1 VSERSSSV
9 VPEVSVVLPVFND
22 ESWIAQAIESCR
34 VQSLR
39 NIEIIVVD
47 DASTD
52 STVEVVESLQELD
65 SRIRLIRQAV
75 NGSALK
81 ARRAGILAA
90 DADYVMFLDGD
101 DELAPEACDA
111 AHSLAV
117 SSGAD
122 VVGFGSYVVAAN
134 GATGGSYE
142 ASMQPR
148 YRELDGDQILEK
160 LFPVGQTAQG
170 QLWRYLFSKEVL
182 LKAYAG
188 LAYDLELPRMNDLP
202 LAFLAMMHAARYVS
216 TPDRL
221 YRYYFRRGASGHQ
234 VSEWAD
240 YIFNASALDSVQ
252 AIGRAVDSELSV
264 RPDRS
269 DVQEVYGS
277 IRLSVV
283 GRVLDYVTGIRAGS
297 LRDRAFADLKSRVGL
312 RSVALACADF
322 CPKAL
327 PTVAY
332 YCSPA
337 ELRVPADGHIVLR
350 TGNLRTG
357 GVQGVVVAQAEYL
370 CRAGYKVTIMLD
382 SDSGTVYELP
392 AGADL
397 TYLHGSTIGQK
408 ISYFADYC
416 QDNCVDAVID
426 HHVFYNDRWPYYST
440 ALSAI
445 DVPVVGWI
453 HNFAMRPLLD
463 EVSRISFMSRY
474 LQTLSHV
481 IVLSESDVA
490 FWKLRGV
497 ERVSYLPNPPSP
509 MAERLAGVVEP
520 RRAPTEKLE
529 IVWWGRLQQRTKQ
542 VLDLV
547 DIGAELR
554 QLGIEFVI
562 TIIGPDSSDLTAR
575 QIQRKSRGVGIS
587 ENVVLTGPLYGDEL
601 VDRVKSSDVFVS
613 TSIVEGYP
621 LALVEAQAMG
631 LPIAMYKLPWLEF
644 VKNNQGVISVEQGD
658 RPGLASELAGLL
670 TSEHKYDS
678 LTQGAVAAVRNEV
691 SNDLAAVYAD
701 LLSGK
706 LDESFSPEPTVASMR
721 LLLDQNSRFVER
733 LDRVHRRELNRKS
746 AEVDKQ
752 NRELKAASQKISR
765 PSSLNQKPPMIPR
778 VRSWLQ
784 RFLPATMRQAAYYA
798 RHEYSAMQ
806 KRHEQVVNNQLA
818 LSRQINQLQA
828 EIKSRKR

>member
-1 VSERSSSV
+1 MSERSSSA

-22 ESWIAQAIESCR
+22 ESWIGQAIESCR
-34 VQSLR
+34 VQSLS

-52 STVEVVESLQELD
+52 GTVEVVESLRAAD
-65 SRIRLIRQAV
+65 SRIRLIRQAE

-90 DADYVMFLDGD
+90 ASDYVMFLDGD
-101 DELAPEACDA
+101 DELALNACEAA
-111 AHSLAV
+111 RSLAV
-117 SSGAD
+117 TSGAD
-122 VVGFGSYVVAAN
+122 VVGFGSYVVSAD
-134 GATGGSYE
+134 GTTGSSYE

-148 YRELDGDQILEK
+148 YRELDGGQILEK
-160 LFPVGQTAQG
+160 LFPLGQTAQG
-170 QLWRYLFSKEVL
+170 QLWRYLFSREVL

-188 LAYDLELPRMNDLP
+188 LESDLELPRMNDLP
-202 LAFLAMMHAARYVS
+202 LAFLAMMHATRYVS
-216 TPDRL
+216 MPDRL

-234 VSEWAD
+234 VSDWSD

-269 DVQEVYGS
+269 DLQEVYGS
-277 IRLSVV
+277 VRLSVV
-283 GRVLDYVTGIRAGS
+283 GRVLDYVSGIRAGS
-297 LRDRAFADLKSRVGL
+297 LRDRAFADLKSRVGF

-327 PTVAY
+327 PAVAY

-337 ELRVPADGHIVLR
+337 ELRVPAAGHVVLR

-357 GVQGVVVAQAEYL
+357 GVQGVVVSQAEYL
-370 CRAGYKVTIMLD
+370 RRAGYKVTILLD
-382 SDSGTVYELP
+382 SDSGTIYELP
-392 AGADL
+392 DGVDL
-397 TYLHGSTIGQK
+397 SYLHGSTIGQK
-408 ISYFADYC
+408 VAYLLDFC
-416 QDNCVDAVID
+416 QVNGVDAVID
-426 HHVFYNDRWPYYST
+426 HHVFYNDRWPYFST

-445 DVPVVGWI
+445 NVPVVGWI

-474 LQTLSHV
+474 LQTLSNV

-497 ERVSYLPNPPSP
+497 ERVAYLPNPPSP
-509 MAERLAGVVEP
+509 LAEKLAGAVDP
-520 RRAPTEKLE
+520 RSAPTEKLE

-554 QLGIEFVI
+554 QLGIDFGI
-562 TIIGPDSSDLTAR
+562 TIIGPDSSDLTAK
-575 QIQRKSRGVGIS
+575 QIQRRSRSLGIS
-587 ENVVLTGPLYGDEL
+587 ENVVLTGPLHGDDL
-601 VDRVKSSDVFVS
+601 VDRAKSSHVFVS
-613 TSIVEGYP
+613 TSIIEGYP

-631 LPIAMYKLPWLEF
+631 LPIAMYQLPWLEF
-644 VKNNQGVISVEQGD
+644 IKNNQGVICVEQGD
-658 RPGLASELAGLL
+658 RPGLASELADLL
-670 TSEHKYDS
+670 SNKQKYVS
-678 LTQGAVAAVRNEV
+678 LSQGAVAAVRNEA
-691 SNDLAAVYAD
+691 SDNLAAVYAD
-701 LLSGK
+701 LLSGE
-706 LDESFSPEPTVASMR
+706 LDERFSPEPTIASMR

-733 LDRVHRRELNRKS
+733 MDRVHRRELNRKS

-752 NRELKAASQKISR
+752 KREFRAVSQRVSR
-765 PSSLNQKPPMIPR
+765 PSALVQKPPMIPR
-778 VRSWLQ
+778 VKSLLQ

-798 RHEYSAMQ
+798 RHDYSAMQ

-818 LSRQINQLQA
+818 LSHQINQLQA
-828 EIKSRKR
+828 EIKSRKK

>member
-1 VSERSSSV
+1 MSERLSSV
-9 VPEVSVVLPVFND
+9 APEVSVVLPVFND
-22 ESWIAQAIESCR
+22 EAWIAQSIESCR
-34 VQSLR
+34 VQSLN

-47 DASTD
+47 DASSD
-52 STVEVVESLQELD
+52 GTVEVVESLRAAD
-65 SRIRLIRQAV
+65 PRIRLIRQAV

-90 DADYVMFLDGD
+90 AADYVMFLDGD
-101 DELAPEACDA
+101 DELAPQACDV
-111 AHSLAV
+111 AHSLAL
-117 SSGAD
+117 STGAD
-122 VVGFGSYVVAAN
+122 VVGFGSYVVAAD
-134 GATGGSYE
+134 GTTGGSYE

-148 YRELDGDQILEK
+148 YRQLDGDQILEK

-188 LAYDLELPRMNDLP
+188 LADDLELPRMNDLP
-202 LAFLAMMHAARYVS
+202 LAFLAMMHASRYVS
-216 TPDRL
+216 LPDRL

-240 YIFNASALDSVQ
+240 YIFNARALDSVQ
-252 AIGRAVDSELSV
+252 AIGRAVDSELSA
-264 RPDRS
+264 RPDRI

-283 GRVLDYVTGIRAGS
+283 GRVLDYVSGIRAGS
-297 LRDRAFADLKSRVGL
+297 LRDRAFADLKTRVGL

-332 YCSPA
+332 YSNPA
-337 ELRVPADGHIVLR
+337 ELRVRTTGHIVLR

-382 SDSGTVYELP
+382 SDSSTNYELP
-392 AGADL
+392 VGVDL
-397 TYLHGSTIGQK
+397 TCLRGNTRGQRIAYLV
-408 ISYFADYC
+408 DYC
-416 QDNCVDAVID
+416 LENGVDAVID

-440 ALSAI
+440 TLSAI
-445 DVPVVGWI
+445 DVPVIGWI

-463 EVSRISFMSRY
+463 EVSRISFMSKY
-474 LQTLSHV
+474 LQTLSQV

-497 ERVSYLPNPPSP
+497 ERVAYLPNPPSP
-509 MAERLAGVVEP
+509 MAEKLAGLVVP
-520 RRAPTEKLE
+520 RKAPTEKLE

-554 QLGIEFVI
+554 RMGIEFAI
-562 TIIGPDSSDLTAR
+562 TIIGPDSSDLTAK
-575 QIQRKSRGVGIS
+575 QIQRKSRDLGVS
-587 ENVVLTGPLYGDEL
+587 ENVVLTGPLHGDDL
-601 VDRVKSSDVFVS
+601 VDRAKNSHVFVS

-621 LALVEAQAMG
+621 LALVEAQAIG
-631 LPIAMYKLPWLEF
+631 LPIAMYRLPWLEF
-644 VKNNQGVISVEQGD
+644 IKNNQGVISVEQGD
-658 RPGLASELAGLL
+658 RQGMASELAGLL

-678 LTQGAVAAVRNEV
+678 LSQGAVAAVRDEV
-691 SNDLAAVYAD
+691 SNDLASVYAD
-701 LLSGK
+701 LLSGE
-706 LDESFSPEPTVASMR
+706 LDEGLSPEPTVASMR

-733 LDRVHRRELNRKS
+733 MDRVHKRELNRKT
-746 AEVDKQ
+746 AEVDKRK
-752 NRELKAASQKISR
+752 RELQAASQKISR
-765 PSSLNQKPPMIPR
+765 PSALDQKPPMIPR
-778 VRSWLQ
+778 VRSLLQ

-798 RHEYSAMQ
+798 RHDYSAMQ

-828 EIKSRKR
+828 EMKSRKR